1 MNIVKRSYQYKPY
14 QEIRC
19 CDCGTVLSLDWFD
32 FVMIERDGFH
42 NIVCPVCGKLVIDA
56 SEALRVMEKGTPGN
70 PFYDWYQAGKRWWFE
85 DLTDKQKDWLLHDFD
100 ESYMGQDTIFEKL
113 NELAGLY

>member
-1 MNIVKRSYQYKPY
+1 MNIVEQSYQYKPY

-19 CDCGTVLSLDWFD
+19 CNCGTVLSLDWFD

-42 NIVCPVCGKLVIDA
+42 DIICPICGELVI
-56 SEALRVMEKGTPGN
+56 RKGKAQEIMTGGEPGN

-85 DLTDKQKDWLLHDFD
+85 DLTDKQRDWLLHDFD
-100 ESYMGQDTIFEKL
+100 ESYMGQDTVFEKL
-113 NELAGLY
+113 NELVGLY